1 MYLKTIYI
9 KNFRGI
15 KELKVSFNQKINIII
30 GSNGSY
36 KTTLIDAIR
45 LFYGWGDTNSNLEI
59 GVEDFHR
66 ELIKDDNEENYEYTN
81 NQITIEYT
89 FDEMS
94 DAQKGAF
101 SDYIFM
107 DSDKSILGRVTI
119 EYHLDEKERVSRNYY
134 SGIYEAQQKADYESF
149 QLFKSY
155 YLSALRDSTRDLMN
169 VRNNILGRVIKRK
182 IENNNTTESIKN
194 IIKIANDELLKQKE
208 VVETENG
215 INNNLQNIFYK
226 QPQQVGLQISQS
238 RLEYIINVIKPYL
251 PRTKGNGVNCSIWEN
266 SLGYNN
272 LIYIATVLS
281 DISDFQEDETNSI
294 CALFIEEPEAHL
306 HPQIQINL
314 YNFLK
319 NAGLHVNTQVF
330 VTTHSPTLTSRV
342 PLENLILLNGDA
354 YNLANC
360 FVDREQENIVIEA
373 KSKKKI
379 KNNQVMYYKN
389 MLSRYIDVTRSQLFF
404 SKGALFVEGISE
416 GLLMN
421 AFSNILG
428 KSLIENEI
436 ELVNVEGTA
445 FGQFIMLFNSNDRM
459 KRLPIKAAFI
469 TDGDQFTDSKKSKYN
484 LDKLIEN
491 NYSLLNELRIN
502 IYASSETARVEN
514 MKAMSNKQKDITVK
528 TGVKTLEYQIALS
541 NVFNTKKQTQ
551 ESIFYKYL
559 RNDDVNLTNVED
571 YINTIESETLSVE
584 EQRNIA
590 ILLWK
595 CMPGKSDFAQQFA
608 CYLDSLP
615 KTEREKFIVPEY
627 IKEAITFLIP

>member
-15 KELKVSFNQKINIII
+15 KELRVSFNQKINVII

-66 ELIKDDNEENYEYTN
+66 ELIKDDNGENYEYTN

-107 DSDKSILGRVTI
+107 DSDNSILGRVTI

-445 FGQFIMLFNSNDRM
+445 FGQFIMLFNSNDSM

-484 LDKLIEN
+484 LDKLIED

-502 IYASSETARVEN
+502 IYTSSETARVEN

-528 TGVKTLEYQIALS
+528 TGLKTLEYQIALS
-541 NVFNTKKQTQ
+541 NVFDTKKQTQ

-559 RNDDVNLTNVED
+559 RNDNIDLTNVED
-571 YINTIESETLSVE
+571 YINTIESDTLSVE

-595 CMPGKSDFAQQFA
+595 SMPGKSDFAQQFA
-608 CYLDSLP
+608 WYLDSLP
-615 KTEREKFIVPEY
+615 KSEREKFIVPEY

>member
-15 KELKVSFNQKINIII
+15 KELRVSFNQKINVII

-66 ELIKDDNEENYEYTN
+66 ELIKDDNGENYEYTN

-445 FGQFIMLFNSNDRM
+445 FGQFIMLFNSNDSM

-484 LDKLIEN
+484 LDKLIED

-502 IYASSETARVEN
+502 IYTSSETARVEN

-528 TGVKTLEYQIALS
+528 TGLKTLEYQIALS
-541 NVFNTKKQTQ
+541 NVFDTKKQTQ

-559 RNDDVNLTNVED
+559 RNDNIDLTNVED
-571 YINTIESETLSVE
+571 YINTIESDTLSVE

-595 CMPGKSDFAQQFA
+595 SMPGKSDFAQQFA
-608 CYLDSLP
+608 WYLDSLP
-615 KTEREKFIVPEY
+615 KSEREKFIVPEY

>member
-15 KELKVSFNQKINIII
+15 KELKVSFNQKINVII

-484 LDKLIEN
+484 LDKLIE
-491 NYSLLNELRIN
+491 
-502 IYASSETARVEN
+502 T
-514 MKAMSNKQKDITVK
+514 
-528 TGVKTLEYQIALS
+528 
-541 NVFNTKKQTQ
+541 
-551 ESIFYKYL
+551 
-559 RNDDVNLTNVED
+559 
-571 YINTIESETLSVE
+571 
-584 EQRNIA
+584 
-590 ILLWK
+590 
-595 CMPGKSDFAQQFA
+595 
-608 CYLDSLP
+608 
-615 KTEREKFIVPEY
+615 
-627 IKEAITFLIP
+627 

>member
-15 KELKVSFNQKINIII
+15 KELKVSFNQKINVII

-208 VVETENG
+208 VVETIITYRIFF
-215 INNNLQNIFYK
+215 INN
-226 QPQQVGLQISQS
+226 
-238 RLEYIINVIKPYL
+238 
-251 PRTKGNGVNCSIWEN
+251 
-266 SLGYNN
+266 
-272 LIYIATVLS
+272 LS
-281 DISDFQEDETNSI
+281 KLDF
-294 CALFIEEPEAHL
+294 
-306 HPQIQINL
+306 
-314 YNFLK
+314 
-319 NAGLHVNTQVF
+319 
-330 VTTHSPTLTSRV
+330 
-342 PLENLILLNGDA
+342 
-354 YNLANC
+354 
-360 FVDREQENIVIEA
+360 
-373 KSKKKI
+373 
-379 KNNQVMYYKN
+379 
-389 MLSRYIDVTRSQLFF
+389 
-404 SKGALFVEGISE
+404 
-416 GLLMN
+416 
-421 AFSNILG
+421 
-428 KSLIENEI
+428 
-436 ELVNVEGTA
+436 
-445 FGQFIMLFNSNDRM
+445 
-459 KRLPIKAAFI
+459 
-469 TDGDQFTDSKKSKYN
+469 
-484 LDKLIEN
+484 
-491 NYSLLNELRIN
+491 
-502 IYASSETARVEN
+502 
-514 MKAMSNKQKDITVK
+514 
-528 TGVKTLEYQIALS
+528 
-541 NVFNTKKQTQ
+541 
-551 ESIFYKYL
+551 KYL
-559 RNDDVNLTNVED
+559 NQD
-571 YINTIESETLSVE
+571 
-584 EQRNIA
+584 
-590 ILLWK
+590 
-595 CMPGKSDFAQQFA
+595 
-608 CYLDSLP
+608 
-615 KTEREKFIVPEY
+615 
-627 IKEAITFLIP
+627 

>member
-1 MYLKTIYI
+1 MIIFLWIVI
-9 KNFRGI
+9 KVF
-15 KELKVSFNQKINIII
+15 
-30 GSNGSY
+30 
-36 KTTLIDAIR
+36 
-45 LFYGWGDTNSNLEI
+45 W
-59 GVEDFHR
+59 ED
-66 ELIKDDNEENYEYTN
+66 
-81 NQITIEYT
+81 
-89 FDEMS
+89 
-94 DAQKGAF
+94 
-101 SDYIFM
+101 
-107 DSDKSILGRVTI
+107 VTI

-404 SKGALFVEGISE
+404 SERS
-416 GLLMN
+416 
-421 AFSNILG
+421 
-428 KSLIENEI
+428 
-436 ELVNVEGTA
+436 
-445 FGQFIMLFNSNDRM
+445 FI
-459 KRLPIKAAFI
+459 
-469 TDGDQFTDSKKSKYN
+469 
-484 LDKLIEN
+484 
-491 NYSLLNELRIN
+491 
-502 IYASSETARVEN
+502 
-514 MKAMSNKQKDITVK
+514 
-528 TGVKTLEYQIALS
+528 
-541 NVFNTKKQTQ
+541 
-551 ESIFYKYL
+551 
-559 RNDDVNLTNVED
+559 
-571 YINTIESETLSVE
+571 
-584 EQRNIA
+584 
-590 ILLWK
+590 
-595 CMPGKSDFAQQFA
+595 C
-608 CYLDSLP
+608 
-615 KTEREKFIVPEY
+615 
-627 IKEAITFLIP
+627 

>member
-15 KELKVSFNQKINIII
+15 KELKVSFNQKINVII

-469 TDGDQFTDSKKSKYN
+469 TDGDQFT
-484 LDKLIEN
+484 
-491 NYSLLNELRIN
+491 
-502 IYASSETARVEN
+502 V
-514 MKAMSNKQKDITVK
+514 V
-528 TGVKTLEYQIALS
+528 V
-541 NVFNTKKQTQ
+541 
-551 ESIFYKYL
+551 SI
-559 RNDDVNLTNVED
+559 
-571 YINTIESETLSVE
+571 IS
-584 EQRNIA
+584 
-590 ILLWK
+590 
-595 CMPGKSDFAQQFA
+595 
-608 CYLDSLP
+608 
-615 KTEREKFIVPEY
+615 
-627 IKEAITFLIP
+627 

>member
-15 KELKVSFNQKINIII
+15 KELKVSFNQKINVII

-266 SLGYNN
+266 SLGYNLLAE
-272 LIYIATVLS
+272 LI
-281 DISDFQEDETNSI
+281 
-294 CALFIEEPEAHL
+294 
-306 HPQIQINL
+306 
-314 YNFLK
+314 
-319 NAGLHVNTQVF
+319 
-330 VTTHSPTLTSRV
+330 
-342 PLENLILLNGDA
+342 
-354 YNLANC
+354 
-360 FVDREQENIVIEA
+360 
-373 KSKKKI
+373 
-379 KNNQVMYYKN
+379 
-389 MLSRYIDVTRSQLFF
+389 
-404 SKGALFVEGISE
+404 
-416 GLLMN
+416 
-421 AFSNILG
+421 
-428 KSLIENEI
+428 
-436 ELVNVEGTA
+436 
-445 FGQFIMLFNSNDRM
+445 
-459 KRLPIKAAFI
+459 
-469 TDGDQFTDSKKSKYN
+469 
-484 LDKLIEN
+484 
-491 NYSLLNELRIN
+491 
-502 IYASSETARVEN
+502 
-514 MKAMSNKQKDITVK
+514 
-528 TGVKTLEYQIALS
+528 
-541 NVFNTKKQTQ
+541 
-551 ESIFYKYL
+551 
-559 RNDDVNLTNVED
+559 
-571 YINTIESETLSVE
+571 
-584 EQRNIA
+584 
-590 ILLWK
+590 
-595 CMPGKSDFAQQFA
+595 
-608 CYLDSLP
+608 
-615 KTEREKFIVPEY
+615 
-627 IKEAITFLIP
+627 